1 MMRWDV
7 AGFVGAARQ
16 AMPIRWV
23 VQGPHALQPSQ
34 RAQLQARLQNFL
46 TQCRLSRAP
55 TQWANGALPDG
66 SRYRLYAHNGAVQV
80 VVEPRSGADT
90 IANYVAWPV
99 FYEPG
104 YVTPLYEREFIEDD
118 EVPLGYILEIVI
130 YQEFTVGEDDMGFFQ
145 TTRVV
150 EIHIRDFTFTQT
162 WGFAPTIWD
171 DVTYGV
177 YSYAGVLPGVVKDI
191 ADSSGDGIDQ
201 SRSSYYRID
210 SVIVQDHQIAISA
223 SLRTQGGGWVAS
235 AYNLAIPR
243 RAEDMGLFDTGTG
256 TERWRGLCSGTVTTH
271 PSPSQEHADISVDVE
286 GTIALCDAI
295 IEQLQPK
302 PHPRLAPKRVYG
314 RQVIGN
320 AVSAWCKQGLGNDAH
335 RNARILRFPY
345 LTQYRPKDASVLEM
359 LKQGGVSAPVTTAV
373 GAGRNMIKQLTRQSI
388 SDAAHRMTATPWQ
401 GLERGQDLVALTG
414 FRSGVVNAA
423 LSKLI
428 VSDPDYHAAEP
439 PQQVVEAFSSEIPDW
454 MTAAQSQGL
463 EKVTQEEQ
471 EEQEE
476 QGAPVVFDEQI
487 PVGTALVLVHLEYEV
502 FDPYT
507 GQWIWCA
514 VPRMVNCD
522 AVWVTR
528 LYRHTYVEPEG
539 EPAIRAVRSSGATKY
554 VRTRGGWSGG
564 APVPLAAWGA
574 SYVTTDIDAPSAV
587 AIAINLP
594 TEAYPASTTTE
605 GVLWK
610 GGKIDASA
618 LRKLPLTG
626 VSHLCAHALKIA
638 GVDKRS

>member
-23 VQGPHALQPSQ
+23 VQGPNALQPDQ

-80 VVEPRSGADT
+80 VVEPRSATDT
-90 IANYVAWPV
+90 ITNYVAWPV

-104 YVTPLYEREFIEDD
+104 YVAPLYEREFIEDD
-118 EVPLGYILEIVI
+118 EVPLGYILESAT
-130 YQEFTVGEDDMGFFQ
+130 YQKFSVGGDDLGFFLN
-145 TTRVV
+145 TRVM

-162 WGFAPTIWD
+162 WGFTPTLWD
-171 DVTYGV
+171 DVAYGV
-177 YSYAGVLPGVVKDI
+177 HSFAGVLPGVVKNI
-191 ADSSGDGIDQ
+191 GGSYGDDIDQ
-201 SRSSYYRID
+201 SYSYYYRID

-223 SLRTQGGGWVAS
+223 SLRTEAGGWVAS

-243 RAEDMGLFDTGTG
+243 RAEDMGLFDAGTG

-271 PSPSQEHADISVDVE
+271 PSYSQVQADISVDVE

-295 IEQLQPK
+295 LEQLRIK
-302 PHPRLAPKRVYG
+302 PHPRLAPERIEG
-314 RQVIGN
+314 RNVIGN

-359 LKQGGVSAPVTTAV
+359 LKQGSVSAPVTTAV
-373 GAGRNMIKQLTRQSI
+373 GADRNMIKQVTRQSI
-388 SDAAHRMTATPWQ
+388 SNAAHRMTATPWK
-401 GLERGQDLVALTG
+401 GLERGQELVALTG

-428 VSDPDYHAAEP
+428 VSDPGYHAAEP
-439 PQQVVEAFSSEIPDW
+439 PQHVVEAFSSEIPSW
-454 MTAAQSQGL
+454 MVTAQSQGL
-463 EKVTQEEQ
+463 EKVPQEEQ
-471 EEQEE
+471 EA

-514 VPRMVNCD
+514 VPRMVKCD
-522 AVWVTR
+522 AVWVTH
-528 LYRHTYVEPEG
+528 LYRHAYVGPEG

-574 SYVTTDIDAPSAV
+574 SYVTTDIDAPPAV

-594 TEAYPASTTTE
+594 AEAYPASTTSE

>member
-1 MMRWDV
+1 MMRWDM
-7 AGFVGAARQ
+7 AGFVGRSTP

-23 VQGPHALQPSQ
+23 VQGGNPLQPQQQSQ
-34 RAQLQARLQNFL
+34 VQARLQAFL
-46 TQCRLSRAP
+46 QQCRLSP
-55 TQWANGALPDG
+55 VLTQWANGVLPDG
-66 SRYRLYAHNGAVQV
+66 SRYRLYAHNGAVEV
-80 VVEPRSGADT
+80 VVEPRSDTDT
-90 IANYVAWPV
+90 ITNYVAWPV

-104 YVTPLYEREFIEDD
+104 YVAPLYEREFIEDD
-118 EVPLGYILEIVI
+118 EVPLGYILHDAT
-130 YQEFTVGEDDMGFFQ
+130 YQKFSVGGDDLGFFLN
-145 TTRVV
+145 TRVM

-162 WGFAPTIWD
+162 WGFTPTLWD
-171 DVTYGV
+171 DLAYGV
-177 YSYAGVLPGVVKDI
+177 HSFAGVLPGVVKNI
-191 ADSSGDGIDQ
+191 GGTYGDDIDQ
-201 SRSSYYRID
+201 SYSYYYRID

-223 SLRTQGGGWVAS
+223 SLRTEGGGWVAS

-243 RAEDMGLFDTGTG
+243 RAEDMGLFDAGTG

-271 PSPSQEHADISVDVE
+271 PSYSQVQADISVDVE

-295 IEQLQPK
+295 LEQLRIK
-302 PHPRLAPKRVYG
+302 PHPRLAPERIEG
-314 RQVIGN
+314 RNVIGN

-359 LKQGGVSAPVTTAV
+359 LKQGSVSAPVTTAV
-373 GAGRNMIKQLTRQSI
+373 GADRNMIKQVTRQSI
-388 SDAAHRMTATPWQ
+388 SNAAHRMTATPWK
-401 GLERGQDLVALTG
+401 GLERGQELVALTG

-428 VSDPDYHAAEP
+428 VSDPGYHAAEP
-439 PQQVVEAFSSEIPDW
+439 PQHVVEAFSSEIPSW
-454 MTAAQSQGL
+454 MATAQSQGL
-463 EKVTQEEQ
+463 EKVP
-471 EEQEE
+471 QEE
-476 QGAPVVFDEQI
+476 QGVPVVFDEQI

-514 VPRMVNCD
+514 VPRMVKCD
-522 AVWVTR
+522 AVWVTH
-528 LYRHTYVEPEG
+528 LYRNAYVGPEG
-539 EPAIRAVRSSGATKY
+539 EPAIRAVRSGGATKY
-554 VRTRGGWSGG
+554 VRTREGWGEG
-564 APVPLAAWGA
+564 VPVPLAAWGA

-594 TEAYPASTTTE
+594 AEAYPASTTSE

-610 GGKIDASA
+610 GGDTDASA

>member
-80 VVEPRSGADT
+80 VVEPRSATDT
-90 IANYVAWPV
+90 ITNYVAWPV

-104 YVTPLYEREFIEDD
+104 YVAPLYEREFIEDD
-118 EVPLGYILEIVI
+118 EVPLGYILESAT
-130 YQEFTVGEDDMGFFQ
+130 YQKFSVGGDDLGFFLN
-145 TTRVV
+145 TRVM

-162 WGFAPTIWD
+162 WGFTPTLWD
-171 DVTYGV
+171 DLAYGV
-177 YSYAGVLPGVVKDI
+177 HSFAGVLPGVDKNI
-191 ADSSGDGIDQ
+191 GGEYGADTDQ
-201 SRSSYYRID
+201 SYDRYHRID
-210 SVIVQDHQIAISA
+210 SIDVSDSRIAIATSM
-223 SLRTQGGGWVAS
+223 RTEGGGWVRGIYS
-235 AYNLAIPR
+235 LTIPR
-243 RAEDMGLFDTGTG
+243 APEAIGHFEAGTG
-256 TERWRGLCSGTVTTH
+256 MEYWRGLCSGNVTT
-271 PSPSQEHADISVDVE
+271 SPGQTQAAISVDAM
-286 GTIALCDAI
+286 GTVALCEAI
-295 IEQLQPK
+295 VEALRPK
-302 PHPRLAPKRVYG
+302 PHPLIMPKRIEG
-314 RQVIGN
+314 RRDIG
-320 AVSAWCKQGLGNDAH
+320 ASVMAWCKAGLGDDLH

-345 LTQYRPKDASVLEM
+345 LTAYQPKDSEL
-359 LKQGGVSAPVTTAV
+359 LGRLQQGSVSALSVHAV
-373 GAGRNMIKQLTRQSI
+373 GVNDVIKQVSTQSVTYAAYQMAAIPWKGQQRGHDLT
-388 SDAAHRMTATPWQ
+388 
-401 GLERGQDLVALTG
+401 ALAG
-414 FRSGVVNAA
+414 FRSGVVNAT
-423 LSKLI
+423 LSKLAVI
-428 VSDPDYHAAEP
+428 TPDYHGVEP
-439 PQQVVEAFSSEIPDW
+439 AQCKVDAFNSAVPQW
-454 MTAAQSQGL
+454 MLDAQRLGL
-463 EKVTQEEQ
+463 RRVPAN
-471 EEQEE
+471 E
-476 QGAPVVFDEQI
+476 QGAPVVFDAQI
-487 PVGTALVLVHLEYEV
+487 PAGVVLVLVHLEYEV

-514 VPRMVNCD
+514 VPKMAQCD
-522 AVWVTR
+522 AVWVPP
-528 LYRHTYVEPEG
+528 LSNYHYVAPEG
-539 EPAIRAVRSSGATKY
+539 EPSIRAVRSAGATRY
-554 VRTRGGWSGG
+554 VRTRQGWGKG
-564 APVPLAAWGA
+564 VQVPLAAWGA
-574 SYVTTDIDAPSAV
+574 SYVTTDLDAPSAV

-594 TEAYPASTTTE
+594 PEAYPASTTTE

>member
-1 MMRWDV
+1 MRWDV

-55 TQWANGALPDG
+55 TQWVNGALPDG

-80 VVEPRSGADT
+80 VVEPRSATDT
-90 IANYVAWPV
+90 ITNYVAWPV

-118 EVPLGYILEIVI
+118 EVPLGYVLVTTTSQHFSQHGDDLG
-130 YQEFTVGEDDMGFFQ
+130 YHLKTHTVE
-145 TTRVV
+145 T
-150 EIHIRDFTFTQT
+150 HIRDLTFTQT
-162 WGFAPTIWD
+162 TTFTPTLWD
-171 DVTYGV
+171 DGAYGV
-177 YSYAGVLPGVVKDI
+177 YTFNGVLDV
-191 ADSSGDGIDQ
+191 SSYRPPSEGHG
-201 SRSSYYRID
+201 SGGSSNPRYYRID
-210 SVIVQDHQIAISA
+210 RITVNNIRIVISI
-223 SLRTQGGGWVAS
+223 SLRTEDGGWTSSDFSIAV
-235 AYNLAIPR
+235 PR
-243 RAEDMGLFDTGTG
+243 RAEDMGLSGVLG
-256 TERWRGLCSGTVTTH
+256 GNGRWSGLTYGSLNNRTLESDV
-271 PSPSQEHADISVDVE
+271 SVDVE
-286 GTIALCDAI
+286 GTIALGNAI
-295 IEQLQPK
+295 IDELDFINPK
-302 PHPRLAPKRVYG
+302 PHPRLAPERIEG
-314 RQVIGN
+314 RNVIGN

-359 LKQGGVSAPVTTAV
+359 LKQGSVSAPVTTAV
-373 GAGRNMIKQLTRQSI
+373 GADRNMIKQVTRQSI
-388 SDAAHRMTATPWQ
+388 SNAAHRMTATPWK
-401 GLERGQDLVALTG
+401 GLERGQELVALTG

-428 VSDPDYHAAEP
+428 VSDPGYHAAEP
-439 PQQVVEAFSSEIPDW
+439 PQQVVEAFSSEIPSW
-454 MTAAQSQGL
+454 MVTAQSQGL
-463 EKVTQEEQ
+463 EKVPQEEQ
-471 EEQEE
+471 EA

-514 VPRMVNCD
+514 VPRMVKCD
-522 AVWVTR
+522 AVWVTH
-528 LYRHTYVEPEG
+528 LYRHAYVGPEG

-564 APVPLAAWGA
+564 APVPLAAWSA

-594 TEAYPASTTTE
+594 AEAYPASTTTE